1 MHTNFTGSILVVD
14 DDPLLRMLAADTFTD
29 VGYTV
34 FEADS
39 GSAALQ
45 LLKSGADVSA
55 VFTDIQMPGDPDGL
69 KLARLLR
76 TMCPTCAILVTSGQ
90 VTPAPEDLA
99 SGARF
104 VPKPYRPR
112 ELLALVAE
120 MLERT

>member
-1 MHTNFTGSILVVD
+1 
-14 DDPLLRMLAADTFTD
+14 MLAADTFTD
-29 VGYTV
+29 AGYTV

-39 GSAALQ
+39 GSAALE
-45 LLKSGADVSA
+45 LLKSGATVEA

-69 KLARLLR
+69 KLASLIR
-76 TMCPTCAILVTSGQ
+76 TTCPESAILVTSGQ

-112 ELLALVAE
+112 ELLALVRE

>member
-1 MHTNFTGSILVVD
+1 VSTSSLHTILVVD

-29 VGYTV
+29 AGYTV

-45 LLKSGADVSA
+45 LLESGADVCA

-69 KLARLLR
+69 KLASLLR
-76 TMCPTCAILVTSGQ
+76 TMCPDCAILVTSGQ
-90 VTPAPEDLA
+90 VTPEPQDLA

-112 ELLALVAE
+112 ELLALVRE